1 MEILF
6 ISFCA
11 KSSLICALQQYEN
24 SIYIFICWSALFLC
38 LACGA
43 PEQICFSEI
52 SEQIKVFI
60 FITMSQNHRNI
71 SDYFVYL
78 SQHGSP
84 EAALQLHQDENG
96 AASGE
101 YKMEIIFNE

>member
-1 MEILF
+1 
-6 ISFCA
+6 
-11 KSSLICALQQYEN
+11 
-24 SIYIFICWSALFLC
+24 
-38 LACGA
+38 
-43 PEQICFSEI
+43 
-52 SEQIKVFI
+52 
-60 FITMSQNHRNI
+60 MSQNHRNI

-101 YKMEIIFNE
+101 YKMAIIFNE